1 MLGAR
6 LSSHGRA
13 PTYKRKADMRKLL
26 IILALML
33 PSTALGQIVT
43 PAEVEPYTIATATA
57 QSDVPP
63 GAKVD
68 GGWSASDGVSY
79 VVVEP
84 NKIVWTGPPG
94 KHTLTFAGWWVN
106 TKTVSFKDGDGNQ
119 ITIESYLGS
128 GRFNESAESVVGG
141 AVPDPKP
148 EPPNPGGKQA
158 IVFFIQTDELDKMN
172 YAQRYLVAS
181 LAARKN
187 LEARGHQYLQVIDDD
202 QIENPPAEW
211 KSWCDAVKG
220 DQLPRVAFSPIGGGP
235 ISDYPMPVDY
245 KHLLELLGET
255 P

>member
-1 MLGAR
+1 MRR
-6 LSSHGRA
+6 L
-13 PTYKRKADMRKLL
+13 LF
-26 IILALML
+26 ILALML

-43 PAEVEPYTIATATA
+43 PAEVEPYTLATATA

-141 AVPDPKP
+141 AVIPDPVKP
-148 EPPNPGGKQA
+148 PPGPVVGKKK
-158 IVFFIQTDELDKMN
+158 IVFFIKGEQVERLPPAQN
-172 YAQRYLVAS
+172 YIVNS
-181 LAARKN
+181 LLARQH
-187 LEARGHQYLQVIDDD
+187 LRGRGHELAIIDDD
-202 QIENPPAEW
+202 AMASPPAEW
-211 KSWCDAVKG
+211 APWVTAAAG
-220 DQLPRVAFSPIGGGP
+220 LELPVCCIAPIEGGP
-235 ISDYPMPVDY
+235 ITCTPLPKDY
-245 KHLLELLGET
+245 KTLVTELLGET
-255 P
+255 YP